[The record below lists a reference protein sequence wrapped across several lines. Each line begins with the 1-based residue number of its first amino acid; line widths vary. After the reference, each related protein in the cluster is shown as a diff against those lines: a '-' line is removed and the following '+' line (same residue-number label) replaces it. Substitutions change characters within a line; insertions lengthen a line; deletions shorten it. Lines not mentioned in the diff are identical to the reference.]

1 MTGLGSQDLPL
12 RGPEGSET
20 GERCSHKRPW
30 AACQGPGTRRPFRA
44 ILPRARQTG
53 PAATHLTQLLL
64 RRLFT
69 LVRRLSSVEA
79 ASKSLLLELRFF
91 SPSGAMRWQDAPC
104 SRRGLGTSAA
114 AAGHGEQ
121 AFPVMQSHSLT
132 YCPWLLPCCSG
143 GDEGLCQSCKRKFA
157 SDPPR

>member
-30 AACQGPGTRRPFRA
+30 AVLQGPGTRRPFRA
-44 ILPRARQTG
+44 ILPGARQTA
-53 PAATHLTQLLL
+53 PAAPYLTRLLL
-64 RRLFT
+64 RRLLS

-104 SRRGLGTSAA
+104 SRCGLGPSAA
-114 AAGHGEQ
+114 SVGRGEQ
-121 AFPVMQSHSLT
+121 AFPVMQPLTHILSMAASLLQ
-132 YCPWLLPCCSG
+132 WW
-143 GDEGLCQSCKRKFA
+143 R
-157 SDPPR
+157 